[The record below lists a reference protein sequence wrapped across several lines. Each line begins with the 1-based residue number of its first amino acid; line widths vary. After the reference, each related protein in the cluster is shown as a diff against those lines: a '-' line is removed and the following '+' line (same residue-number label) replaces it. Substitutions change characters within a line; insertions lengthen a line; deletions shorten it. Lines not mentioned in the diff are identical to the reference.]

1 VVDQE
6 VCVRVVRGAACA
18 AALASLLPLAGCEA
32 GGRAQPTPSAS
43 PPPASATPDT
53 PAPVTLRLAL
63 YGDRTLVA
71 AYRRIARTFTASR
84 PEVTVEVVTHP
95 DAESA
100 ATAARTG
107 LEAGGGPDL
116 FLLDST
122 HLPGL
127 LRTERLQPLDAMLE
141 ERGLQFGDDFQ
152 RAALTAFS
160 ADSGLQC
167 MPTEMSPLV
176 VYYNRDLVP
185 RRALT
190 AAGFVLPRGGDPW
203 TWVDFEAAARATAGL
218 DRLGPIKG
226 TYVPPELELVVA
238 FLRSAA
244 APVVDDE
251 LAPTTLTLSADESRE
266 VLTEVSSLARDSPV
280 SLTEEDL
287 TRRDPVAWFAAG
299 RLGLLFGTRED
310 LPRLRAAAGLRF
322 DALTLPSF
330 GRSRSAATMRGL
342 CVDAGSPQVEV
353 AADFVAHAVGDGAAR
368 ILART
373 DQLVPAR
380 VDTLESRAFTDPGQ
394 APRHPQA
401 YIAANRRSQPF
412 PFSPR
417 WPEVAEVAEEV
428 LDQLYTEPSLDLGF
442 ALVPRLAR
450 LDERSRQLFA
460 EAEPPAG

>member
-1 VVDQE
+1 M
-6 VCVRVVRGAACA
+6 RVVRRVACA
-18 AALASLLPLAGCEA
+18 VALASLLPLAGCETDGTARPAPSPSRPPVSA
-32 GGRAQPTPSAS
+32 G
-43 PPPASATPDT
+43 PAE

-63 YGDRTLVA
+63 YGDKTLVS
-71 AYRRIARTFTASR
+71 AYQHIARTFTASR
-84 PEVTVEVVTHP
+84 PEITVEVVTHP

-100 ATAARTG
+100 AAAARTG
-107 LEAGGGPDL
+107 LEEGGGPDI

-122 HLPGL
+122 ELPAL
-127 LRTERLQPLDAMLE
+127 IETQRLQPLDTMLE
-141 ERGLQFGDDFQ
+141 QRGLQFGDDFQ
-152 RAALTAFS
+152 RTALTAFS

-176 VYYNRDLVP
+176 VYYNRELVP

-203 TWVDFEAAARATAGL
+203 TWADFEAAARATAGL

-251 LAPTTLTLSADESRE
+251 LAPTTLTLSAEEARE
-266 VLTEVSSLARDSPV
+266 VLAEVSSLARDSPV
-280 SLTEEDL
+280 SLSEEDL
-287 TRRDPVAWFAAG
+287 ARRDPVEWFAAG
-299 RLGLLFGTRED
+299 KLGLLFGTRED
-310 LPRLRAAAGLRF
+310 LPRLRATAGLRF

-342 CVDAGSPQVEV
+342 CVDAGSPQVEI
-353 AADFVAHAVGDGAAR
+353 AADFVAHAVADGAAR

-380 VDTLESRAFTDPGQ
+380 VDTLESRAFIDPGQ
-394 APRHPQA
+394 PPRHPQA

-417 WPEVAEVAEEV
+417 WPAVAEAAEKV
-428 LDQLYTEPSLDLGF
+428 LDQLYTEPGLNLGI
-442 ALVPRLAR
+442 ALEPRLAR
-450 LDERSRQLFA
+450 LDQRSQQLFA
-460 EAEPPAG
+460 ETHPPAG